1 MGVEPEAYRGRP
13 ARALSTPFRT
23 TPPPTGPSDAT
34 VPVAK
39 TLNFLSFFCG
49 APRGIAIPTRS
60 RSAAMRN
67 YFTILL

>member
-1 MGVEPEAYRGRP
+1 MGVEPEAYG
-13 ARALSTPFRT
+13 
-23 TPPPTGPSDAT
+23 
-34 VPVAK
+34 
-39 TLNFLSFFCG
+39 G